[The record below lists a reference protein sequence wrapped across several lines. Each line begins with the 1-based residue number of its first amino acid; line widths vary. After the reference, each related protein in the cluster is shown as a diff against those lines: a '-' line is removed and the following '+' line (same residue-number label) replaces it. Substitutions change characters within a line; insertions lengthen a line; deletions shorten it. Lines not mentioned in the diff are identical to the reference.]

1 MRAWWH
7 SGPPPRRRHPI
18 ALPDPARFARLTD
31 RKTIDERAEAGRRAR
46 AEIPR
51 SAHGDWSPAAAR
63 RSAVD
68 LVAEQNADRLPWLV
82 PIRHGRMLA
91 SPFAFFRGAARVM
104 AADLATTTSTGLL
117 VQMDGD
123 AHLANFGTYA
133 SPERQLVFDAND
145 FDETLRGPFEWDIKR
160 LAASIAILGR
170 ERDIPRREVNDM
182 VAFAVAT
189 YRQGIA
195 RFAQMPVLELW
206 YRYLSLNAFERGEY
220 GPINKRGKRTLHE
233 VAHSAYGHD
242 HLQALRKLTEEV
254 DGKLR
259 IRHSPPL
266 LLSLRDLDVDQDP
279 DAIADAA
286 ISTFETYADTLH
298 DDTRSVLERYR
309 PLDVGIKVVGVGS
322 VGTRCLVLLMEG
334 HDENDPLFLQI
345 KEATTSVY
353 EELLDPSPYDHHG
366 RRVVEGQRLAQ
377 SVNDIFLGW
386 TTGPEGR
393 QFYVRQLR
401 DWKYSVDLGTVPIDE
416 LRSYAA
422 LCAWTL
428 ARGHAR
434 SGDAVAIDA
443 YVGTNDRLDRAITAF
458 AQDYADLNVKDYE
471 EFRAAVQGG
480 RLEAASD
487 R

>member
-1 MRAWWH
+1 VAFLPNHAR
-7 SGPPPRRRHPI
+7 GGIPI

-31 RKTIDERAEAGRRAR
+31 GRTIDERAESGRQAR
-46 AEIPR
+46 AAVPR
-51 SAHGDWSPAAAR
+51 SAHGDWSPAPDR

-68 LVAEQNADRLPWLV
+68 LLDEQNADRIPWLV

-91 SPFAFFRGAARVM
+91 SAFAFYRGAARVM
-104 AADLATTTSTGLL
+104 AADLATTTSTGLR

-145 FDETLRGPFEWDIKR
+145 FDETLPGPFEWDLKR
-160 LAASIAILGR
+160 LAASVAILGR

-206 YRYLSLNAFERGEY
+206 YRYLSLDAFERGEY
-220 GPINKRGKRTLHE
+220 GPVGKRGKRVLGE

-266 LLSLRDLDVDQDP
+266 LLSLRDLDVGQDP

-286 ISTFETYADTLH
+286 IATFEAYADTLH
-298 DDTRSVLERYR
+298 DDTRSVLERFR
-309 PLDVGIKVVGVGS
+309 PLDIGIKVVGVGS

-334 HDENDPLFLQI
+334 HPRDDPLFLQI

-353 EELLDPSPYDHHG
+353 EEFLEPSPYDHHG

-393 QFYVRQLR
+393 HFYVRQLR
-401 DWKYSVDLGTVPIDE
+401 DWKFSVDLATVPVDE
-416 LRSYAA
+416 LRNYAA

-443 YVGTNDRLDRAITAF
+443 YVGPNDRLDRAISAF
-458 AQDYADLNVKDYE
+458 AQDYADLNAKDYE
-471 EFRAAVQGG
+471 AFRAAVHDG
-480 RLEAASD
+480 RLEAAPD
-487 R
+487 H